1 VAASKYVLGVDV
13 GTVSARAGLFDTE
26 GHLVG
31 RGEHAIELHRPAPDF
46 VEQSSDDIWRAVAEA
61 AQEAR
66 RTAGVP
72 AASVVAIGFDATCS
86 LVAID
91 GHGGPVTV
99 SRDGDDRRNVI
110 VWMDHRAIADAEAI
124 DATAHPVL
132 QFVGGSISPE
142 METPKLRW
150 VKRELP
156 DTWRRVARW
165 FDLPD
170 FLTWRASGAD
180 ARSLCSTVCKWTYLG
195 HERRWDPSYFASVG
209 LEDLAADRFAKI
221 GASVLSPGENVG
233 GLAATAAEEL
243 GLRAGT
249 AVGAS
254 LIDAHAGALGMLGA
268 AGDPTR
274 LDRRLAVIAGTSACH
289 LAVSEERFDVP
300 GVWGPYWEALL
311 PGRWLTEAGLSASGA
326 FLDFAMR
333 THPAFA
339 RLPADPYPE
348 LERRVDVLATDPT
361 AATMLAAERHWQP
374 NVLGNR
380 APLAD
385 PTLTGGTAGVRMRD
399 DLDDLAAWYVAAL
412 QALAYATRH
421 IVDALAMAGRRV
433 DLLVACGGSAGNR
446 SWLQAHADAL
456 GMPVAVPAEPDAVLL
471 GAAMLGATAAGIH
484 PSLET
489 AMATM
494 TRIGAVMRPNR
505 EVGAYHN
512 AKYAV
517 YRRMIDDHRAY
528 RSMMATS
535 AGSAAAVPG
544 EGRVTPSGGTDHAAN
559 KRRRR

>member
-249 AVGAS
+249 AVGPPS
-254 LIDAHAGALGMLGA
+254 ST
-268 AGDPTR
+268 P
-274 LDRRLAVIAGTSACH
+274 
-289 LAVSEERFDVP
+289 
-300 GVWGPYWEALL
+300 
-311 PGRWLTEAGLSASGA
+311 
-326 FLDFAMR
+326 MR
-333 THPAFA
+333 A
-339 RLPADPYPE
+339 RLGCSAQPATPH
-348 LERRVDVLATDPT
+348 ASI
-361 AATMLAAERHWQP
+361 
-374 NVLGNR
+374 
-380 APLAD
+380 
-385 PTLTGGTAGVRMRD
+385 GVSR
-399 DLDDLAAWYVAAL
+399 
-412 QALAYATRH
+412 
-421 IVDALAMAGRRV
+421 
-433 DLLVACGGSAGNR
+433 
-446 SWLQAHADAL
+446 
-456 GMPVAVPAEPDAVLL
+456 
-471 GAAMLGATAAGIH
+471 
-484 PSLET
+484 
-489 AMATM
+489 
-494 TRIGAVMRPNR
+494 
-505 EVGAYHN
+505 
-512 AKYAV
+512 
-517 YRRMIDDHRAY
+517 
-528 RSMMATS
+528 
-535 AGSAAAVPG
+535 
-544 EGRVTPSGGTDHAAN
+544 
-559 KRRRR
+559 